1 MIKKILR
8 KIINL
13 YFLSYKIFLLIN
25 FNILSSI
32 NYRFTEGIISTTS
45 TFLNNLKKFL
55 NEINLILKFIS
66 T

>member
-32 NYRFTEGIISTTS
+32 NYRFTEGIIGTTS
-45 TFLNNLKKFL
+45 TFLNNLKKKYFMKTQKK
-55 NEINLILKFIS
+55 KFRN
-66 T
+66 